1 MSAVINGFWILVS
14 AILGLSVIVLSAYGI
29 WKALEMKEE
38 DEQRTKANREI
49 ANREIANR
57 EKAMNELR
65 FDGMS
70 LFEMT
75 MTTGRLLREDKKRRT
90 KKRGY
95 AV

>member
-38 DEQRTKANREI
+38 DDQRGRSNRE
-49 ANREIANR
+49 NEI
-57 EKAMNELR
+57 KELR

-75 MTTGRLLREDKKRRT
+75 MTTGRLLREDRKRRT

>member
-1 MSAVINGFWILVS
+1 MSDVINGFWILVS
-14 AILGLSVIVLSAYGI
+14 AILGLSAIVLSACGI
-29 WKALEMKEE
+29 WKALEMKDE

-49 ANREIANR
+49 ANREK
-57 EKAMNELR
+57 EMKDLR

-75 MTTGRLLREDKKRRT
+75 MTTGRLLREDKKRRA

>member
-49 ANREIANR
+49 ANRE
-57 EKAMNELR
+57 KAMKELR

-75 MTTGRLLREDKKRRT
+75 MTTGRLLREDKKRRA

>member
-1 MSAVINGFWILVS
+1 MSNVINGFWILVS
-14 AILGLSVIVLSAYGI
+14 AILGLSAIVLSAYGI
-29 WKALEMKEE
+29 WKALEMRDE
-38 DEQRTKANREI
+38 DEQRTNV
-49 ANREIANR
+49 NREIANR
-57 EKAMNELR
+57 EKGMKDLR

-75 MTTGRLLREDKKRRT
+75 MTTGRLLREDRKRRT